1 MQIPRPPPRPIL
13 SLVVGPSGSELAQAP
28 ALTRVPSPT
37 VFCQEPVPCTVRAY
51 RLPCSVHSEP
61 ALITEICHSW
71 PEWVRVH
78 RVSCHDVRRT
88 HRGMTEFFVFAQV
101 LSRFLPEAPSGFITH
116 YPSPAKESKFSRLM
130 LKRAEFQ
137 NFLAIIQSQHVLRET
152 WPVIPHHLLYP
163 QSPPSLKPP
172 PGNYPLVPGSE

>member
-1 MQIPRPPPRPIL
+1 MH
-13 SLVVGPSGSELAQAP
+13 
-28 ALTRVPSPT
+28 
-37 VFCQEPVPCTVRAY
+37 AY
-51 RLPCSVHSEP
+51 RLPCSVHSQP

-78 RVSCHDVRRT
+78 HVSCHDGRRT
-88 HRGMTEFFVFAQV
+88 HRGMAEFFVSAHV

-116 YPSPAKESKFSRLM
+116 PPPQKKESKFTRLM

-137 NFLAIIQSQHVLRET
+137 NFLDINQSQDVLRET
-152 WPVIPHHLLYP
+152 WPVAPHHLLHP
-163 QSPPSLKPP
+163 QSPPSIKPP